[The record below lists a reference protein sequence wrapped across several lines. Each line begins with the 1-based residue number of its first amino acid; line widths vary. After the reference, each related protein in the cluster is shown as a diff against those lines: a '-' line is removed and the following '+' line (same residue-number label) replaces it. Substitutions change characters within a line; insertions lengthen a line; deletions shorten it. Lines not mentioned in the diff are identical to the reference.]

1 MCFFILSDSPAFTAF
16 VATGHTSAFISHIF
30 VEIDAV
36 TSPYFLQCSGLVT
49 LVYGSTT
56 KKRRVDSPKAKDTAA
71 AEAFEIADDL
81 VSL

>member
-1 MCFFILSDSPAFTAF
+1 MCFFILSDSPVFTAF

-36 TSPYFLQCSGLVT
+36 TSPYFLQCSGLV
-49 LVYGSTT
+49 YGSTT
-56 KKRRVDSPKAKDTAA
+56 KKRHVDSPKAKDTAA